1 MKKLAT
7 ITLLLLSSITLSAQS
22 GAFWQ
27 EIENGLR
34 NLVEYN
40 GPEKYDRAF
49 NIFKDMSGRNQGS
62 YMPDYYAALTLT
74 FHAEDIE
81 DVTAMDSLLDMA
93 LIYIGKAEAV
103 QPNNAEIEF
112 LKGYTL
118 TAKMQVD
125 GANRYETYVPMIF
138 GHYDKAMSLD
148 PNNPRAFTF
157 LAYDLL
163 KYTDT
168 FVTKKYNRCH
178 LATTAQNLW
187 PNYHPEH
194 MLMWGNEVVDEIIV
208 GCN

>member
-74 FHAEDIE
+74 FHAEDTE
-81 DVTAMDSLLDMA
+81 DVTLMDSLLDMA

-118 TAKMQVD
+118 TAKMQVN
-125 GANRYETYVPMIF
+125 GSERYEAYVPKIME
-138 GHYDKAMSLD
+138 HYDNAMRLD
-148 PNNPRAFTF
+148 PDNPRAFTF
-157 LAYDLL
+157 LAYDLFNY
-163 KYTDT
+163 KDT
-168 FVTKKYNRCH
+168 FVTGKYSPCYLVN
-178 LATTAQNLW
+178 TAMKNW

-194 MLMWGNEVVDEIIV
+194 MLLWGNEVATELAKN
-208 GCN
+208 CN